1 MQENNLAKTRRGLLR
16 IKWALCDSSLKDI
29 AIFHVDVYNFKF
41 EPAMDPK
48 TAYRFIEYV
57 DSLRLSMS
65 TDIIR
70 IYLWLENQGISFK
83 MGFVWNRELPIRE
96 NLRRMRHPRTLMK
109 IINACRADIEEILK
123 LEDELHRAELRQNIN
138 QKGITSAL

>member
-16 IKWALCDSSLKDI
+16 IKWALCDGGLENI
-29 AIFHVDVYNFKF
+29 AIFHVDIYNFRF

-57 DSLRLSMS
+57 DSLRLSMP

-70 IYLWLENQGISFK
+70 ICLWLENHGISFE
-83 MGFVWNRELPIRE
+83 MGFVWNRELPILE
-96 NLRRMRHPRTLMK
+96 NLRRMRRPRTLLK
-109 IINACRADIEEILK
+109 IINACRADIDEILK
-123 LEDELHRAELRQNIN
+123 SEDELYRAGLRQNIN
-138 QKGITSAL
+138 QKGITNAL